1 MCFCD
6 LLCQWKECRRV
17 QQWKPLSHI
26 RKRETGEKK
35 GLTGTL
41 QDILWRGRLK
51 RRCAD
56 TALAFTAVLNL
67 ITLIKWHTTCD
78 PKWNCKSFTTKR
90 VSTVFIAPL
99 NARSV
104 NQSSVFYW
112 LPLHYFRN
120 GRFTGGSKSFAA
132 VFFRRYRWIRT
143 NKDMKF

>member
-1 MCFCD
+1 MYFCD
-6 LLCQWKECRRV
+6 LLCQWKECWRV
-17 QQWKPLSHI
+17 LQWKTFSHI
-26 RKRETGEKK
+26 WKRETGERK

-51 RRCAD
+51 RRCAN

-78 PKWNCKSFTTKR
+78 PNCKSFTTKR

-104 NQSSVFYW
+104 HQSSVFYW
-112 LPLHYFRN
+112 LPKHYFGN
-120 GRFTGGSKSFAA
+120 GRFTCGSRSFAA
-132 VFFRRYRWIRT
+132 VFLLPRYGRIRT
-143 NKDMKF
+143 DKDMKF